1 MATILAG
8 VSAVVVVGVV
18 IWRGAAS
25 SPPAASPVVT
35 MVEDWASEAS
45 ASAVMSDLNA
55 GFELG
60 VSGTPTFLVN
70 GRKSVGVLD
79 SLSFTD
85 IYRDIRR

>member
-1 MATILAG
+1 MG
-8 VSAVVVVGVV
+8 VEVGVGDQRAFQV
-18 IWRGAAS
+18 CL
-25 SPPAASPVVT
+25 
-35 MVEDWASEAS
+35 ESEAS